1 MESSSKN
8 NDDGNDNDNNKEK
21 KKKIYQQ
28 NNSSESHF
36 KVFFL
41 PRLALQDYNLRLPN
55 PMFYGGRENTTKNF
69 PFSFWTWIQPFGI
82 QLQDNSPLFD
92 KLKPVK
98 TFQSN

>member
-21 KKKIYQQ
+21 KKRFISKTTVLNHILRY
-28 NNSSESHF
+28 
-36 KVFFL
+36 FFL

-69 PFSFWTWIQPFGI
+69 SLSFLNLDTT
-82 QLQDNSPLFD
+82 L
-92 KLKPVK
+92 
-98 TFQSN
+98 

>member
-1 MESSSKN
+1 MTY
-8 NDDGNDNDNNKEK
+8 NDITKLYEWRAQAKITTTATTTTTIKKK

-69 PFSFWTWIQPFGI
+69 PFSF
-82 QLQDNSPLFD
+82 
-92 KLKPVK
+92 
-98 TFQSN
+98 

>member
-8 NDDGNDNDNNKEK
+8 NDDGNDNNKEIK
-21 KKKIYQQ
+21 KRFIRKTTVLNHTLRY
-28 NNSSESHF
+28 
-36 KVFFL
+36 FFL

-69 PFSFWTWIQPFGI
+69 PFSFWTWIQPFRI
-82 QLQDNSPLFD
+82 QLQENSPLFD
-92 KLKPVK
+92 KLKSVK